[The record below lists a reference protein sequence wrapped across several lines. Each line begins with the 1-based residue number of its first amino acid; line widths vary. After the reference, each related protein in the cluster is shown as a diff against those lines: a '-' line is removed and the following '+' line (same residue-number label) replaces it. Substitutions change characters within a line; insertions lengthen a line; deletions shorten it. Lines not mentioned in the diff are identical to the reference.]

1 MKPAPRPSRRSPA
14 GAASPIDA
22 YLAGLEPERRAAL
35 ARLREQIRA
44 AAPEAVEC
52 IAYGIPGFRQ
62 DGYLVG
68 FAAAKGHCSFFPGSG
83 SLREMAGPA
92 AERFDTSKGT
102 LRFQP
107 DDPPPAA
114 LVRRMVKIRL
124 AENARK
130 LERMLEKP
138 KRRPTRSR

>member
-1 MKPAPRPSRRSPA
+1 LEPAPRRARRSSA
-14 GAASPIDA
+14 RKDNPIDV
-22 YLAGLEPERRAAL
+22 YLAGLEPGKRAAL

-44 AAPEAVEC
+44 AAPDAEEC

-68 FAAAKGHCSFFPGSG
+68 FAAGKGHCSFFPGSG
-83 SLREMAGPA
+83 ALREIAGPA
-92 AERFDTSKGT
+92 IERFDTSKGT

-114 LVRRMVKIRL
+114 MVRRVVRRRL
-124 AENARK
+124 AENA
-130 LERMLEKP
+130 EK
-138 KRRPTRSR
+138 KRPNGRPARSR